1 MLGGTSTTAKSRL
14 KSLSPE
20 KLYARMEYRVEGLK
34 AVGVPD
40 IAPVVSSKLKPVG
53 KAGEMVKELAVP
65 PVLLGT
71 SAVMACPLVTRVG
84 LV

>member
-1 MLGGTSTTAKSRL
+1 M
-14 KSLSPE
+14 
-20 KLYARMEYRVEGLK
+20 EGLK
-34 AVGVPD
+34 TVGVPD
-40 IAPVVSSKLKPVG
+40 IAPVVSSKLRPVG